1 VLFRSYATPN
11 DDAKA
16 FVKPEILANEA
27 IFPTDAAI
35 AKLEGAQ
42 DTSGNN
48 QRIEIWE
55 EFKQA
60 VGG

>member
-1 VLFRSYATPN
+1 V
-11 DDAKA
+11 
-16 FVKPEILANEA
+16 IG
-27 IFPTDAAI
+27 
-35 AKLEGAQ
+35 KLEGAQ

-60 VGG
+60 IGG